1 MNEKAPEM
9 LALLKNVIELES
21 PSLDKET
28 TDKLS
33 AFLKAKFAGLGART
47 EFIPQTD
54 VGDHVRVE
62 WGEGDEQVLVL
73 CHMDTVWAKG
83 EVEKRPFKI
92 EDGKAFGPG
101 AMDMKGGIV
110 QAFLAMKALVDLGI
124 KPSKRIVVLLN
135 TDEEIGSPTS
145 RPIIEE
151 EAKKSRCVFVLEPPV
166 GTAIK
171 TFRKGVGMFRVK
183 ATGRPAHAGA
193 DPEKGISA
201 IGEMAHQVL
210 KLHALNNRETGT
222 TVNVGVINGGTRSNV
237 VAAECNI
244 QVDLRVKSAVEAERV
259 VPEIMNLKPVLE
271 GAKLEVTG
279 GMNRPP
285 MERTPKIVE
294 MYQKAKSLA
303 AELGFDLPETGTGG
317 GSDGNFTAALG
328 VPTLDGLGSVGEG
341 GHGPVE
347 FVIAEHMPQ
356 RAALLTRLFE
366 TI

>member
-1 MNEKAPEM
+1 
-9 LALLKNVIELES
+9 
-21 PSLDKET
+21 
-28 TDKLS
+28 
-33 AFLKAKFAGLGART
+33 
-47 EFIPQTD
+47 
-54 VGDHVRVE
+54 
-62 WGEGDEQVLVL
+62 
-73 CHMDTVWAKG
+73 
-83 EVEKRPFKI
+83 
-92 EDGKAFGPG
+92 
-101 AMDMKGGIV
+101 
-110 QAFLAMKALVDLGI
+110 
-124 KPSKRIVVLLN
+124 
-135 TDEEIGSPTS
+135 
-145 RPIIEE
+145 
-151 EAKKSRCVFVLEPPV
+151 
-166 GTAIK
+166 
-171 TFRKGVGMFRVK
+171 
-183 ATGRPAHAGA
+183 
-193 DPEKGISA
+193 
-201 IGEMAHQVL
+201 
-210 KLHALNNRETGT
+210 
-222 TVNVGVINGGTRSNV
+222 